1 MLVKVNSIDEDK
13 KIAKVTILDI
23 DDYGSIIPL
32 RESEF
37 RLPAD
42 DNSVIQILKSS
53 FYASIFTSE
62 DYDNDSSTIM
72 LANAIT
78 LDELNDEK
86 KKTIDKIMG
95 KK

>member
-37 RLPAD
+37 KLPAN
-42 DNSVIQILKSS
+42 DNSVIQILRSS
-53 FYASIFTSE
+53 SYASIFTSE

>member
-37 RLPAD
+37 KLPAD
-42 DNSVIQILKSS
+42 DNSVIQMLRSS
-53 FYASIFTSE
+53 SYASIFTSE

-86 KKTIDKIMG
+86 KKTIDKVSG